1 MTNDSDMLH
10 ELRENG
16 YQRTLEVASFP
27 WDIAYFHGDLRRSK
41 WGVASGVVFKRGGA
55 LITLK
60 Q

>member
-10 ELRENG
+10 ELRKDG
-16 YQRTLEVASFP
+16 YQRTLEVASFS

-41 WGVASGVVFKRGGA
+41 WGVPSSIKFKRGA
-55 LITLK
+55 TLIPLK